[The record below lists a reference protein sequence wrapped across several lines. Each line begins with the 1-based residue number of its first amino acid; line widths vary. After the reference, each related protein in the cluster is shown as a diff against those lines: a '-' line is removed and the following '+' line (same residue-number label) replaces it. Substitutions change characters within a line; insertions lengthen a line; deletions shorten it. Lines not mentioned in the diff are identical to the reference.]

1 MSHIP
6 RIFIAYSRQD
16 LPHLEQLRT
25 QLRVLERR
33 EFCHIFYD
41 GVIQAGEKWEP
52 RIKEELHRADIYL
65 LLVTAEFLDSNYVND
80 IELPTILQRERE
92 GTARVLPVILRQ
104 CLWKYSELEAFQAIL
119 YEDRPIEE
127 KKAYGHVAHVVA
139 TEVERLRAVAKPV
152 GSATNAPA
160 SMVEIPSKPK
170 VDLAQVDPFHSEMVF
185 IQGGSFEMGDVFGEG
200 SDYEKPVHT
209 VRVKDFYLS
218 RNLVTQAKWEKIM
231 GYNPSHFKGNE
242 KLPVEKIN
250 WDEAQEFIRILNK
263 RTGLNY
269 RLPTEAEW
277 EYAARERGDKVR
289 FGNGKNIAVPT
300 EINFNGQ
307 HESNTQPYL
316 IKGEYRQKTTP
327 VGSFPANDL
336 RLFDLSGNLWEWCAD
351 VWHENY
357 KGAPQDGSA
366 WTEGGDQGL
375 RVVRGG
381 SWANNASYCRA
392 FCRGGNK
399 VELRSV
405 GIGFRLTRS

>member
-16 LPHLEQLRT
+16 LPQLEQLRT

-139 TEVERLRAVAKPV
+139 TEVERLRSVAKPV
-152 GSATNAPA
+152 SSASNAP
-160 SMVEIPSKPK
+160 SNIVEMPSKPK
-170 VDLAQVDPFHSEMVF
+170 IDLAQVDPFHGEMVH
-185 IQGGSFEMGDVFGEG
+185 IKGGSFEMGDVFGEG
-200 SDYEKPVHT
+200 VEYEKPVHT
-209 VRVKDFYLS
+209 VHIKDFYLA
-218 RNLVTQAKWEKIM
+218 RYVVTQAQWEKIM
-231 GYNPSHFKGNE
+231 GYNPSGFKGNE
-242 KLPVEKIN
+242 KLPVETVN
-250 WDEAQEFIRILNK
+250 WDEAQEFIRVLNK
-263 RTGLNY
+263 RTGLHY
-269 RLPTEAEW
+269 RLPSEAEW

-300 EINFNGQ
+300 EINFNGE
-307 HESNTQPYL
+307 HKLNTQSYL
-316 IKGEYRQKTTP
+316 IKGEYRKKTTP

-336 RLFDLSGNLWEWCAD
+336 GLFDLSGNLWEWCAD
-351 VWHENY
+351 VWHDNY
-357 KGAPQDGSA
+357 KAAPQDGSA
-366 WTEGGDQGL
+366 WMEGGDQTR

-381 SWANNASYCRA
+381 SWNHDADHCRA
-392 FCRGGNK
+392 SCRNRAPFEIRNRI
-399 VELRSV
+399 V
-405 GIGFRLTRS
+405 GFRIARS